1 MVERN
6 ESGRRPTGIYGA
18 GVVMAVSG
26 VNAWFIREVLPLE
39 AQLMQFLRRCVR
51 NESDAAD
58 LRQDVYVRVYEAA
71 LKQIPNP
78 ARPFLFTTARNLVV
92 DRVRR
97 DQVVSIEA
105 VADLEELEIAR
116 DEPGPER
123 TVAARQELRRLQAAL
138 DQLPPRSRQAMVL
151 RKIEGLSRRE
161 IASRMGIAEQTVAE
175 YLASGAWVLAEWLH
189 SPPEKKS

>member
-1 MVERN
+1 
-6 ESGRRPTGIYGA
+6 
-18 GVVMAVSG
+18 MAVSG

-39 AQLMQFLRRCVR
+39 AGLMQFLRRCVR
-51 NESDAAD
+51 DESDAAD

-78 ARPFLFTTARNLVV
+78 VRPFVFTTARNLVV

-97 DQVVSIEA
+97 EQVVSIEA
-105 VADLEELEIAR
+105 VADLEALEIAL

-123 TVAARQELRRLQAAL
+123 NVMARQELRRLQAAL
-138 DQLPPRSRQAMVL
+138 DHLPPRSRQAMTL

-175 YLASGAWVLAEWLH
+175 YLASGAYVLAEWIH
-189 SPPEKKS
+189 VDPPGRKP